1 MKVGIIGAGWI
12 ADKMALTLSNLQSS
26 STVSA
31 LQKAI
36 GVKETGET
44 LEKYAI
50 AARDY
55 QRAKEFADRMGF
67 QKAYG
72 SYQELVEDGEV
83 ELVYVATPHSHHLQ
97 HALLAINAGKHVLV
111 EKAFTANT
119 REALELLKAAEDK
132 GVFCMEA
139 VWTRCMPL
147 SHKVRELIDRDAVGT
162 PEVLYASLCYD
173 NEDKE
178 RIQKPELCGG
188 ALLDLGVYSIN
199 FARMY
204 FGNGNSSMHSACIK
218 GKSGVD
224 LSETITMLWDDGK
237 MANLQ
242 AGVLCWC
249 NRMGMIAGRKGYLEV
264 QNINCPEKVTLYHD
278 YKPIETY
285 FPPKE
290 QSTGYEYEVL
300 ACMDAIRD
308 GKKESPFMPHSET
321 LEIMQLM
328 DSLRKEWG
336 IEYPADKE

>member
-31 LQKAI
+31 LQKTM
-36 GVKETGET
+36 GVMDTGEQ

-50 AARDY
+50 AARNIE
-55 QRAKEFADRMGF
+55 RARDFAEKMGF

-72 SYQELVEDGEV
+72 SYQELVEDNEV
-83 ELVYVATPHSHHLQ
+83 ELVYIATPHSHHLK

-119 REALELLKAAEDK
+119 REALELLDAAKRK

-147 SHKVRELIDRDAVGT
+147 SHKVSELLKNDAIGQ

-178 RIQKPELCGG
+178 RIQRPELCGG

-204 FGNGNSSMHSACIK
+204 FGNGNSSMHSACVK

-224 LSETITMLWDDGK
+224 LSETITMLWNDGR

-242 AGVLCWC
+242 AGVRL
-249 NRMGMIAGRKGYLEV
+249 GSIVGL
-264 QNINCPEKVTLYHD
+264 
-278 YKPIETY
+278 
-285 FPPKE
+285 
-290 QSTGYEYEVL
+290 
-300 ACMDAIRD
+300 
-308 GKKESPFMPHSET
+308 
-321 LEIMQLM
+321 
-328 DSLRKEWG
+328 
-336 IEYPADKE
+336 

>member
-31 LQKAI
+31 LQKTM
-36 GVKETGET
+36 GVMDTGEQ

-50 AARDY
+50 AARNIE
-55 QRAKEFADRMGF
+55 RARDFAEKMGF

-72 SYQELVEDGEV
+72 SYQELVEDNEV
-83 ELVYVATPHSHHLQ
+83 ELVYIATPHSHHLK

-119 REALELLKAAEDK
+119 REALELLDAAKRK

-147 SHKVRELIDRDAVGT
+147 SHKVSELLKNDAIGQ

-178 RIQKPELCGG
+178 RIQRPELCGG

-204 FGNGNSSMHSACIK
+204 FGNGNSSMHSACVK

-224 LSETITMLWDDGK
+224 LSETITMLWNDGR

-242 AGVLCWC
+242 AGVRCWC
-249 NRMGMIAGRKGYLEV
+249 NRMGMIAGRKGYIEV

-278 YKPIETY
+278 YKAVETFY
-285 FPPKE
+285 PPKE

-300 ACMDAIRD
+300 ACMDAIRN
-308 GKKESPFMPHSET
+308 GRTESPFMPHSET
-321 LEIMQLM
+321 IEIMQVM
-328 DSLRKEWG
+328 DSLRNEWG
-336 IEYPADKE
+336 VKYPAD